1 VATQPS
7 RTTNTA
13 VTDAAADARDV
24 RQMAAELGLLIDSAT
39 NYGIY
44 MLDPRGRVTIWNQG
58 AQRIK
63 GWSHAEVLGRHC
75 AMFYTASDVA
85 AGKPDADLARA
96 EAVGRFEEQCWRP
109 RKDGSSFPASVTIT
123 ALRDADSDL
132 VGFGKVI
139 RDITEQ
145 RAAEG
150 AIEARELH
158 LRSILSTVPD
168 AMVIID
174 DRGTISSFSAAAEL
188 LFGYT
193 EAELTGTNVAVLMPE
208 PYRSA
213 HDGWLA
219 QYRQTGERHIIGS
232 KRRVSGRRK
241 DGSTFPMELAIGE
254 AISNGVRIFTG
265 FARDLTLK
273 EQTEAQVHELESEL
287 LHVSRVSAMG
297 TMASTLAHELNQP
310 ITAVINYV
318 EAAADLLLDPSP
330 QAVASVREAL
340 AEAANE
346 ALRAGQIIRRLRQ
359 FVASGDNDKRIEPLA
374 ALIEESCTLGL
385 AGAEARGISRRLQF
399 DPDIGPVLV
408 DRVQIHQVLINL
420 LRNAVEAMT
429 PMGTGEVTIST
440 RQENGFARISI
451 TDTGPGLSEVVT
463 AQLFQAFVT
472 TKREGMGLGLSICR
486 TIVEAHGGRIW
497 ADRAA
502 GGGSYFHFTLPT
514 SETEGAAV

>member
-1 VATQPS
+1 MATQPS

-13 VTDAAADARDV
+13 VTEAAADP
-24 RQMAAELGLLIDSAT
+24 RQIVAELGLLIDSAT

-44 MLDPRGRVTIWNQG
+44 MLDPEGRVTIWNQG

-75 AMFYTASDVA
+75 SMFYAPADVA

-96 EAVGRFEEQCWRP
+96 RAVGRFEEQCWRP
-109 RKDGSSFPASVTIT
+109 RKDGTSFPASVTIT
-123 ALRDADSDL
+123 ALRDAGGDL

-150 AIEARELH
+150 AIEAREMH

-168 AMVIID
+168 AMLIID
-174 DRGTISSFSAAAEL
+174 DHGTIASFSAAAEQ
-188 LFGYT
+188 LFGYA
-193 EAELTGTNVAVLMPE
+193 EAELAGANVDVLMPE

-219 QYRQTGERHIIGS
+219 RYRQTGERHIIGS
-232 KRRVSGRRK
+232 KRRVYGRRK
-241 DGSTFPMELAIGE
+241 NGTTFPMELAIGE

-318 EAAADLLLDPSP
+318 ETAADLLVDPSP

-340 AEAANE
+340 ADAASE

-359 FVASGDNDKRIEPLA
+359 FVARGDNDKRIEPLA

-385 AGAEARGISRRLQF
+385 AGAEARGISRSLQF
-399 DPDIGPVLV
+399 DPEVGPVLV

-420 LRNAVEAMT
+420 LRNAVEAMA
-429 PMGTGEVTIST
+429 PMGAGEVIIST
-440 RQENGFARISI
+440 SQEYGFAHISI
-451 TDTGPGLSEVVT
+451 SDTGPGLADAVA

-497 ADRAA
+497 ADRAT
-502 GGGSYFHFTLPT
+502 GGGSRFHFTLPT
-514 SETEGAAV
+514 PETDGAT